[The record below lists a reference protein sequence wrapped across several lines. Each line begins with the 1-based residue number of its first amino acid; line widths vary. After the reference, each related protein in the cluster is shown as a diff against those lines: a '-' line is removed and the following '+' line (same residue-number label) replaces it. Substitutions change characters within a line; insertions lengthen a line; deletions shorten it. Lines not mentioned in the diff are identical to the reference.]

1 MGALFILLVLLAVIG
16 IFYPAFV
23 AVLWLIS
30 RYNGNRETF
39 REFLDL

>member
-1 MGALFILLVLLAVIG
+1 MGALFILFALLAAIAVI
-16 IFYPAFV
+16 YPAFV

-30 RYNGNRETF
+30 RHNGNRETF

>member
-1 MGALFILLVLLAVIG
+1 MGAVFILFALLAAIAVIS
-16 IFYPAFV
+16 PAFV